1 MVDRREQILLRL
13 LAILNGMVQ
22 STPPI
27 VVTVVRN
34 QDLRKD
40 EDRPGLVLL
49 DGDEF
54 NSLSDNAKRGRRSG
68 MAPQLMTMSP
78 QVFILMNEQRP
89 SRETIGPDTNA
100 LRIKI
105 VNAVSSD
112 EQLAALYGANGSIY
126 LNTVTT
132 DMKSGGAV
140 TGSMLLDFRITYPL
154 IPNE

>member
-1 MVDRREQILLRL
+1 MDRRELILLRL
-13 LAILNGMVQ
+13 LAILEGMIQ
-22 STPPI
+22 STPPL
-27 VVTVVRN
+27 VVSVVRN

-40 EDRPGLVLL
+40 EERPGLVLL

-54 NSLSDNAKRGRRSG
+54 SSLSDNLKRGRRTG
-68 MAPQLMTMSP
+68 MAPQLITMSP
-78 QVFILMNEQRP
+78 QVFIVMNEQRP
-89 SRETIGPDTNA
+89 NRPTIGPDTNA
-100 LRIKI
+100 LRTKI
-105 VNAVSSD
+105 INAVATDS
-112 EQLAALYGANGSIY
+112 QLATLYGANGSIY